1 MSGHSK
7 WHNIQKQKGKVDAQ
21 RGKLFTKLAK
31 EISVA
36 VKEGGDAA
44 IDANPRL
51 RAAVTKAKGLSMPKD
66 NIERAIKRGAG
77 GAGEGALEEVVY
89 EGFGPGGVAFI
100 VTALTDNRNRTAASV
115 REIFKKTGGSIGAN
129 GSVAWMFDYVGVVR
143 IKKEDILDRDSFEL
157 EVIDVGVADIVED
170 DGLLE
175 LIFPMQEY
183 GKVSSRIEELG
194 VKEPESSGLEY
205 VAKDVVVV
213 DPDVEEKIRSLIDKL
228 DDDDDVQ
235 SFFTNAA

>member
-36 VKEGGDAA
+36 VKEGGDPSV
-44 IDANPRL
+44 DANPRL
-51 RAAVTKAKGLSMPKD
+51 RAAVAKAKGLSMPKD

-77 GAGEGALEEVVY
+77 GSGEGTLEEVVY

-143 IKKEDILDRDSFEL
+143 VKKEDVEDRDAFEL
-157 EVIDVGVADIVED
+157 EMIDAGVSDINEE
-170 DGLLE
+170 DGLVE

-183 GKVSSRIEELG
+183 GKISNKVEELG

-205 VAKDVVVV
+205 IAKEPVMV
-213 DPDVEEKIRSLIDKL
+213 DPQVEEKIRTLIDKL

-235 SFFTNAA
+235 DFYTNAA